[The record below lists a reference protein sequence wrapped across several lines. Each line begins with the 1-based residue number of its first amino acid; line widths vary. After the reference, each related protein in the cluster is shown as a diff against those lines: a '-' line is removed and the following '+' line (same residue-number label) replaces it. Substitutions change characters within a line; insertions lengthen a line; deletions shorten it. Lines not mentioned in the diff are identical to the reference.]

1 MRRDLVV
8 LLRTV
13 CVDEGRENRWSGPLP
28 SSDERCPSRRRRQM
42 NGQERKW
49 KKDLKNIGEGAEL
62 MVKGEEEMGR
72 IEAVTGS
79 QF

>member
-1 MRRDLVV
+1 MRRDLVA

-13 CVDEGRENRWSGPLP
+13 WIDKGRENRWSRPLP

-42 NGQERKW
+42 NGQEKKW
-49 KKDLKNIGEGAEL
+49 EKGLKNIGEGAEL
-62 MVKGEEEMGR
+62 MVKAEEEIGR

-79 QF
+79 